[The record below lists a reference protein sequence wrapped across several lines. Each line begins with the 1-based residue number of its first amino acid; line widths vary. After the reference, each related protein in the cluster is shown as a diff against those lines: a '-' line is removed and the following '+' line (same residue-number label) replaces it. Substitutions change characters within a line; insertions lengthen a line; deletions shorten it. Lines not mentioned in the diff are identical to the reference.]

1 MVMDAVMLLRILLL
15 VMKSALMVALFD
27 LISPVTDAIGF
38 QLTFIATASRALSQ
52 ATAMSYKE
60 AQTLFL
66 FLLATTI
73 LEIGRFVWELTSRY
87 RRLG

>member
-1 MVMDAVMLLRILLL
+1 MFWRILLL
-15 VMKSALMVALFD
+15 VAKSALMVALFD
-27 LISPVTDAIGF
+27 LMSPVADAVGIQF
-38 QLTFIATASRALSQ
+38 TWIAAASRAVSQ
-52 ATAMSYKE
+52 ATAMSYTE

-73 LEIGRFVWELTSRY
+73 LEFGRFVWEMITRY